1 MIEFLKMSWTIFGL
15 KAPWFSWVA
24 AIALLSWPIYEIMR
38 LFFVFRVQKKNLETA
53 TRKIEAIRKEHAFRG
68 NEGLS
73 VAGLDKL
80 QLHFQAMPIFKPI
93 WQSFQSILIY
103 RKDKRGDSDQVWTT
117 ESADKYFSES
127 ALLDPQINRKFFLSI
142 PGIVTGTGLL
152 FTFLAILIA
161 LLDVRIAETKVVGL
175 EGLIGGLSGKFVS
188 SVAALFSATVFL
200 CLEKALFYRFN
211 LKRQTLTSAIDNLIP
226 RLSTTQVMADIQYE
240 IAEQTGAFKIFNA
253 DLATKLKNSFN
264 ESMGPTL
271 ERMVIAI
278 EELNQLIRA
287 AEQNKQE
294 SIAGEIES
302 LLRNLEY
309 SIVTALEKMG
319 SDFNTSLSGSTQ
331 GQFNKVAE
339 IIGSTGTFLEGLNSQ
354 FASSQEVLRSLI
366 EMANKSTSE
375 LMAQTTRS
383 ATDSSAR
390 MESVLLNLTS
400 DLSEKVSKLSE
411 QMIRTIEE
419 TSLKSTETAGD
430 LIQEVGNVSA
440 RNVEQ
445 LSRLLEKHESE
456 LNRVENLEGVLEKML
471 MQFNG
476 AIENHGN
483 ITRDLKQAANHVSSS
498 VESFA
503 AIAGKIKETQNSMQT
518 VTTLV
523 TTQIQS
529 LGNANQQQKEVWN
542 NIYEAMK
549 RYEEIFYKVDNNAK
563 TLLQQ
568 VGQNMNVFA
577 DTTKKH
583 FDTIVSIADNHM
595 SSAVGKLAG
604 SIEEL
609 QEQLDELQTVVN
621 DIINMMK
628 KVR

>member
-24 AIALLSWPIYEIMR
+24 AIALLSWPIYELMR
-38 LFFVFRVQKKNLETA
+38 LFFVFRGQKKNLGTA
-53 TRKIEAIRKEHAFRG
+53 TRKIEAIRKEHTLRG

-73 VAGLDKL
+73 VAALDKL
-80 QLHFQAMPIFKPI
+80 HLHFQAMPVFKPI

-103 RKDKRGDSDQVWTT
+103 RKDNRGDSDQVWAT
-117 ESADKYFSES
+117 ESAGQFFSES
-127 ALLDPQINRKFFLSI
+127 NLLDPQVNRKFFLSI

-152 FTFLAILIA
+152 FTFLAILVA

-211 LKRQTLTSAIDNLIP
+211 LKRQILVSAIDNLIP
-226 RLSTTQVMADIQYE
+226 RLSTTRVMADIQHE

-271 ERMVIAI
+271 ERMVLAI
-278 EELNQLIRA
+278 EELNQLIMK
-287 AEQNKQE
+287 AEQNKQD

-302 LLRNLEY
+302 LLRNLER

-354 FASSQEVLRSLI
+354 FASSQEALKSLI
-366 EMANKSTSE
+366 ELANKSTSE
-375 LMAQTTRS
+375 LMEQTARS
-383 ATDSSAR
+383 ATDSSEK
-390 MESVLLNLTS
+390 MESLLLNLTS
-400 DLSEKVSKLSE
+400 DLSEKVTKLSE

-419 TSLKSTETAGD
+419 TSLKSTGTAGE

-440 RNVEQ
+440 RNVEH

-456 LNRVENLEGVLEKML
+456 LNRIEDLEGVLEKML

-483 ITRDLKQAANHVSSS
+483 ITRDLKQVANHVDSS

-503 AIAGKIKETQNSMQT
+503 AIAGKIKETQTSMQT
-518 VTTLV
+518 VTNLV

-549 RYEEIFYKVDNNAK
+549 RYEEVFYKVDNNAK

-583 FDTIVSIADNHM
+583 FDTVVSIADNHM
-595 SSAVGKLAG
+595 STAVKKIAG